1 MHRPGLDAAMTDDD
15 ELPWMRIPNEA
26 ERTVKA
32 ALESLGIAWLVHM
45 PVKCHVY
52 QPIEIV
58 VDATPLLEAI
68 AAEVMAQLGRHG
80 DAIDGYVNVGVR
92 AGSTAWKHR
101 VLYKPRR
108 RR

>member
-1 MHRPGLDAAMTDDD
+1 MNDDD
-15 ELPWMRIPNEA
+15 ELPWERIPLEA

-52 QPIEIV
+52 QPVEIV

-68 AAEVMAQLGRHG
+68 AAEVIAQVGRHG

-92 AGSTAWKHR
+92 GESTRWKHR
-101 VLYKPRR
+101 VIYKPRAR
-108 RR
+108 R